1 MHPSEE
7 NTMKRVTLFATLI
20 LITAGVAFGQN
31 CNFAPAPAA
40 ANFGSYSVFNVGSP
54 QTSTPTFNVSCS
66 SNGVQ
71 VTVSFSR
78 GINSAS
84 FNPRT
89 MKNGGGATLNYNL
102 YVDAA
107 NTQIW
112 GDGSGGTVS
121 QTYTMGPS
129 QSTLPAVVPIYATVG
144 LGADMAAGSY
154 SDTITATLS
163 WIRGS
168 NPTSTTVNFDV
179 TATVLSE
186 CTISAFAINFGTYE
200 PVVAN
205 AATPLDSTATIN
217 VYCTKNTAG
226 TVTLDNGLNFSGG
239 NRRMKNAGGIFMTYE
254 VYRDAPRTTVWNG
267 VNVNSATSTSKNTAL
282 GGGFIA
288 YGRIPAAQ
296 DIPAGSYNDTL
307 QSVVNY

>member
-1 MHPSEE
+1 MYPNEE
-7 NTMKRVTLFATLI
+7 NAMKHVVVFTLI

-31 CNFAPAPAA
+31 CNFNPAPTAV
-40 ANFGSYSVFNVGSP
+40 NFGNYSVFASGSP
-54 QTSTPTFNVSCS
+54 QTATTSFNVQCS
-66 SNGVQ
+66 SNGVT

-89 MKNGGGATLNYNL
+89 MQNASAATLNYNI
-102 YVDAA
+102 YTDAA
-107 NTQIW
+107 NTTIW

-129 QSTLPAVVPIYATVG
+129 QSTLPAAVPIYGTVA
-144 LGADMAAGSY
+144 LGADMAAGSF

-168 NPTSTTVNFDV
+168 NPATTTVTFNV

-186 CTISAFAINFGTYE
+186 CTVSAFAMNFGTYE

-217 VYCTKNTAG
+217 VYCTKGTAG
-226 TVTLDNGLNFSGG
+226 NVTLDNGSNFSGG
-239 NRRMKNAGGIFMTYE
+239 NRRMKSAGGVFLSYE
-254 VYRDAPRTTVWNG
+254 IYKDSSRSTVWNA
-267 VNVNSATSTSKNTAL
+267 VNINSGTSTSKNTAL

-288 YGRIPAAQ
+288 YGRIPSAQ
-296 DIPAGSYNDTL
+296 DVPATSYSDTL